1 MARLCTHARAGH
13 DGERH
18 MHISIR
24 AAQAATLG
32 LLMLGGCTV
41 NNPPEQVVIRQAPEP
56 TTMIV
61 TPPASSAPSTVYVRP
76 R

>member
-1 MARLCTHARAGH
+1 MS
-13 DGERH
+13 
-18 MHISIR
+18 ISIR

-32 LLMLGGCTV
+32 LLVLGGCTV
-41 NNPPEQVVIRQAPEP
+41 NNPPAEQVVIRQAPEP

-61 TPPASSAPSTVYVRP
+61 TPPSSSAPSTVYVRP

>member
-1 MARLCTHARAGH
+1 
-13 DGERH
+13 

-32 LLMLGGCTV
+32 LLVLGGCTV
-41 NNPPEQVVIRQAPEP
+41 NNLPPEQVVVRQAPEP

-61 TPPASSAPSTVYVRP
+61 TPPASSAASTVYVRP